1 MSAAH
6 DGGPAFP
13 TTMQHDLNGEAM
25 TVPQPGMSL
34 RDHFAGL
41 AMQGWLA
48 SFERGERHPI
58 TTGNASWVASVSY
71 QMADAML
78 EARK

>member
-6 DGGPAFP
+6 DGGSAFP

-41 AMQGWLA
+41 AMQGILSDPNIDITPERLA
-48 SFERGERHPI
+48 EL
-58 TTGNASWVASVSY
+58 AYLA
-71 QMADAML
+71 ADAML